1 MSDSLDLEEGGFSSS
16 AIYAQAALL
25 FERATD
31 VAAQWTTG
39 MRDTK
44 YSFCGTGNSC
54 DFFSPPLLRY
64 VTTCGRFFPC
74 RFPCLGSTNG

>member
-16 AIYAQAALL
+16 AIHAQAALL

-39 MRDTK
+39 MRSK
-44 YSFCGTGNSC
+44 Y
-54 DFFSPPLLRY
+54 
-64 VTTCGRFFPC
+64 RFQHQE
-74 RFPCLGSTNG
+74 LM